1 MATESVDEVASEQL
15 ARHAA
20 QGAAEEGR
28 VNVVREVD
36 LAERGM
42 RFGGYAA
49 HLAQQPTQQAA
60 VIVDERAT
68 EEAGAMGDR
77 LPAREAAVDVTHI
90 RPHPLLIPAEQEV
103 SAGDDVDMQDDGVSA
118 PRDLRP
124 AKEDRQ
130 VAVQRPPIAPF
141 DHR

>member
-1 MATESVDEVASEQL
+1 M
-15 ARHAA
+15 
-20 QGAAEEGR
+20 
-28 VNVVREVD
+28 REID

-60 VIVDERAT
+60 VIVDERAA
-68 EEAGAMGDR
+68 EEASAMSDR
-77 LPAREAAVDVTHI
+77 LPARETAVDVTHI

-103 SAGDDVDMQDDGVSA
+103 SASDDVGVQDDGVSA

-130 VAVQRPPIAPF
+130 VAVQRPPIAPL